1 MKPMLGY
8 CHVIVERLLRKNGRQ
23 FMALLLMLG
32 MAHAS
37 LAQNARTITGRVTDD
52 ASKDPIPGASV
63 VLKGTT
69 IGTATTAE
77 GTFSLNL
84 PAGTNQVLVISS
96 IGYATQEVAVG
107 AGPLNISLKT
117 ASSTL
122 SDVVVVGYGTQK
134 RGSLTGA
141 VSTVTAKDLEGKP
154 VTSAVQALQG
164 AAPNLIIQQ
173 NATEPGAA
181 ININVRG
188 VSTVNNSS
196 PLILVDGVPGSLDLL
211 NPNDIESISV
221 LKDAASSAIYG
232 SRAANGVILVTT
244 KKGKASK
251 IPRVTYNG
259 IMGAQQPTFLIKPVS
274 GVEYM
279 QLKNEALVNSG
290 QNAQFSPEQIRLQ
303 GEKGSE
309 GWWMDEVMRS
319 AALQHN
325 HNLGVSGAVG
335 KVNYL
340 VSGGYLDQNS
350 LYRGPDYGYKRYNG
364 RANLSTQLGKL
375 KLGGNFAYAKQKI
388 REHAYYSDWL
398 ISTAIRIPTIY
409 PIKDADGKYFLAPTA
424 SNNPLAQLEQGGR
437 RLYNNDSYN
446 YMANAE
452 YAITKHLSAKVVYG
466 ADIRVNNMDEFRKSI
481 DYAPYSGSDN
491 QSSRTVNHARS
502 IQDNFQAMLNY
513 ERTFNGKHEV
523 KGMLG
528 YATEGWKNEYDQTRR
543 LNVDNITGD
552 STAGTQT
559 LTGFN
564 DTYGTRI
571 DQWALNSG
579 FGRFNYAYDNKYY
592 FEFNFRYDASSRFAK
607 GNRGAF
613 FPSFSAAWRI
623 TDEPFME
630 SVKEKV
636 GDLKLRGSWGQ
647 LGNQQIISNYGYL
660 NVYTTVSNMYGFN
673 NLPQSG
679 SSFAVGNPVITWES
693 ANSANIGFD
702 LSMLDN
708 RLTISYDYFHKI
720 TDNILLQLPA
730 PGLYGATPAFQNAG
744 KVKNQGYEIAV
755 NYRART
761 GDFNHTIGANLA
773 DNLNEIVDF
782 KGRTFI
788 QEGDVTYI
796 NREGFP
802 ISSYYG
808 YQADGFYQSLE
819 DIKNSPKP
827 SFVNEVKPGDIKY
840 VDRNGDGIIDNRDRF
855 VMGNPFP
862 RFTFGLNYSVNWKGF
877 DASIFIQ
884 GVGKRNVYL
893 RGEGVEAFHNNW
905 DNVYSQH
912 IDRWTPNNPNADYP
926 RLTIGTASV
935 NNNANST
942 FWLENAAYARLKNAQ
957 IGYTL
962 PASFTNKAK
971 IQKMRIYLTG
981 QNLFT
986 VTGMKNGM
994 DPELTEF
1001 NSTLNLNALSS
1012 STSGRIYPVQKV
1024 WAVGLDINF

>member
-1 MKPMLGY
+1 MPAY
-8 CHVIVERLLRKNGRQ
+8 YHVIGKQLLERKSRPL
-23 FMALLLMLG
+23 MVLLLLLSTTIS
-32 MAHAS
+32 AY
-37 LAQNARTITGRVTDD
+37 AQQQRTVTGVVADSAT
-52 ASKDPIPGASV
+52 KQPIPGVSV
-63 VLKGTT
+63 SVKGTGT
-69 IGTATTAE
+69 GTATTGE
-77 GTFSLNL
+77 GTFTLNI
-84 PAGTNQVLVISS
+84 PAGSSQLLVFSS
-96 IGYATQEVAVG
+96 IGYNTKEVAIT
-107 AGPLNISLKT
+107 AADRLNVSLSPN
-117 ASSTL
+117 SSTL

-134 RGSLTGA
+134 RTSLTGA
-141 VSTVTAKDLEGKP
+141 VSVVTAKDLEGKP
-154 VTSAVQALQG
+154 VANAIQALQG

-173 NATEPGAA
+173 NGTEPGAA
-181 ININVRG
+181 MNINVRG

-196 PLILVDGVPGSLDLL
+196 PLVLVDGVPGSLELI
-211 NPNDIESISV
+211 NPNDIESVSV

-244 KKGKASK
+244 KKGKLNK
-251 IPRVTYNG
+251 VPRITYNG
-259 IMGAQQPTFLIKPVS
+259 MMGAQQPTFLVEPVS

-290 QNAQFSPEQIRLQ
+290 QVAQFSPEQIRAQ
-303 GEKGSE
+303 AQKGTEK
-309 GWWMDEVMRS
+309 WWMDEVMHR

-325 HNLGVSGAVG
+325 HNLGVTGALG
-335 KVNYL
+335 KVSYL
-340 VSGGYLDQNS
+340 VSGGYMDQNS
-350 LYRGPDYGYKRYNG
+350 LYRGPDYGYQRYNA

-375 KLGGNFAYAKQKI
+375 KLGGNFAYARQNI
-388 REHAYYSDWL
+388 REHAYYSDWI

-409 PIKDADGKYFLAPTA
+409 PIKDTAGRYFLAPTA
-424 SNNPLAQLEQGGR
+424 STNPLAQLEQGGR
-437 RLYNNDSYN
+437 RLFNNDSYN

-452 YAITKHLSAKVVYG
+452 YAITKHLSAKLVYG
-466 ADIRVNNMDEFRKSI
+466 ADIRVNNMDEFRRSL
-481 DYAPYSGSDN
+481 DYTPYSGSDN
-491 QSSRTVNHARS
+491 QSARTVNHARS
-502 IQDNFQAMLNY
+502 IQDNLQALLNY
-513 ERTFNGKHEV
+513 EQTFNKVHEV
-523 KGMLG
+523 KGLLG
-528 YATEGWKNEYDQTRR
+528 YATEGWKNEYRQTRR
-543 LNVDNITGD
+543 QNVDNITGD

-571 DQWALNSG
+571 DQWALNSV
-579 FGRFNYAYDNKYY
+579 FGRLNYAFNNKYY
-592 FEFNFRYDASSRFAK
+592 FEFNFRYDESSRFAK

-623 TDEPFME
+623 TDEPFMQT
-630 SVKEKV
+630 VKEKV

-673 NLPQSG
+673 NIPQSG
-679 SSFAVGNPVITWES
+679 ASFSVGNPVITWES

-708 RLTISYDYFHKI
+708 RLTISYDYFRKM

-744 KVKNQGYEIAV
+744 KVKNQGFEIAV
-755 NYRART
+755 NYRAKT
-761 GDFNHTIGANLA
+761 GQVQHTIGANLA

-782 KGRTFI
+782 RGRTFI

-808 YQADGFYQSLE
+808 YQAEGFYQNLE
-819 DIKNSPKP
+819 DIKNNPKP
-827 SFVNEVKPGDIKY
+827 TFVNDVKPGDIKY
-840 VDRNGDGIIDNRDRF
+840 ADRNGDGRIDNNDRF

-862 RFTFGLNYSVNWKGF
+862 RYTFGLNYSVNWKGF
-877 DASIFIQ
+877 DAAIFIQ
-884 GVGKRNVYL
+884 GVGKRNVYM

-912 IDRWTPNNPNADYP
+912 IDRWTPNNPNASYP

-942 FWLENAAYARLKNAQ
+942 FWMANAAYARLKNAQ

-962 PASFTNKAK
+962 PASLTSKAK
-971 IQKMRIYLTG
+971 IRKVRIYVTG
-981 QNLFT
+981 QNLLT
-986 VTGMKNGM
+986 LTDMTNGY

-1024 WAVGLDINF
+1024 WAAGLDINF

>member
-1 MKPMLGY
+1 
-8 CHVIVERLLRKNGRQ
+8 
-23 FMALLLMLG
+23 MALLLLLG
-32 MAHAS
+32 MATGAH
-37 LAQNARTITGRVTDD
+37 AQNSRTVTGRVTDD
-52 ASKDPIPGASV
+52 VTKEAIPGVSV
-63 VLKGTT
+63 SVKGTS
-69 IGTATTAE
+69 IGTATSVDGAFTL
-77 GTFSLNL
+77 TIPSDTMRFLVFSS
-84 PAGTNQVLVISS
+84 V
-96 IGYATQEVAVG
+96 GYASREVAIG
-107 AGPLNISLKT
+107 ATPMTVTLKVS
-117 ASSTL
+117 SSTL

-134 RGSLTGA
+134 RTSLTGA
-141 VSTVTAKDLEGKP
+141 VSVVTSKDLEGRP

-196 PLILVDGVPGSLDLL
+196 PLVLVDGVPGSLDLL
-211 NPNDIESISV
+211 NPNDIESVSV

-244 KKGKASK
+244 KTGKQNK
-251 IPRVTYNG
+251 VPRITYNG
-259 IMGAQQPTFLIKPVS
+259 MAGAQQPTFLIKPVS

-290 QNAQFSPEQIRLQ
+290 QTAQFSPAQIRQQ
-303 GEKGSE
+303 GINGTET
-309 GWWMDEVMRS
+309 WWMDEIMRP
-319 AALQHN
+319 AAFQQN
-325 HNLGVSGAVG
+325 HNLGVNGAMG
-335 KVNYL
+335 KVTYAL
-340 VSGGYLDQNS
+340 SGGYLDQNS
-350 LYRGPDYGYKRYNG
+350 LYRGPDYGYQRYNA
-364 RANLSTQLGKL
+364 RANLGAQFGKL
-375 KLGGNFAYAKQKI
+375 KLGGNFGYAKQKI

-409 PIKDADGKYFLAPTA
+409 PIKDTAGHYFLAPTA

-452 YAITKHLSAKVVYG
+452 YALTKHLSAKVVYG
-466 ADIRVNNMDEFRKSI
+466 ADIRVNNMDEFRKTI

-491 QSSRTVNHARS
+491 QSARS
-502 IQDNFQAMLNY
+502 INHAKSVQDNFQALLNY
-513 ERTFNGKHEV
+513 DQTFNKVHEV
-523 KGMLG
+523 KALLG
-528 YATEGWKNEYDQTRR
+528 YATEGWKNEYSQSRR
-543 LNVDNITGD
+543 INVDNVTGD

-571 DQWALNSG
+571 DQWALNSA
-579 FGRFNYAYDNKYY
+579 FGRLNYAYNNKYY
-592 FEFNFRYDASSRFAK
+592 AEFNFRYDASSRFAK

-623 TDEPFME
+623 TEEPFME
-630 SVKEKV
+630 GLKKY

-660 NVYTTVSNMYGFN
+660 NVFTTVSNMYGFN
-673 NLPQSG
+673 NIPQSG

-702 LSMLDN
+702 LSLLEN

-744 KVKNQGYEIAV
+744 KVKNQGFELAI
-755 NYRART
+755 NYRAKT
-761 GDFNHTIGANLA
+761 GEVNHTLGANLA

-802 ISSYYG
+802 ISSYFG
-808 YQADGFYQSLE
+808 YQADGFYQNLD

-840 VDRNGDGIIDNRDRF
+840 VDRNKDGVINTSDRF

-862 RFTFGLNYSVNWKGF
+862 RFTYGLNYGVNWKGF

-912 IDRWTPNNPNADYP
+912 LDRWTPNNPDGSYP
-926 RLTIGTASV
+926 RLTIGTASA

-942 FWLENAAYARLKNAQ
+942 FWLQNAAYARLKNAQ
-957 IGYTL
+957 LGYTL
-962 PASFTNKAK
+962 PASVTERAK
-971 IQKMRIYLTG
+971 LRKVRVYLTG

-986 VTGMKNGM
+986 VTAMKNGL

-1001 NSTLNLNALSS
+1001 NSTLNLNALGS

>member
-1 MKPMLGY
+1 MFAY
-8 CHVIVERLLRKNGRQ
+8 CHVIAERLFRKNGRPL
-23 FMALLLMLG
+23 MALLLFLA
-32 MAHAS
+32 MAGGAY
-37 LAQNARTITGRVTDD
+37 AQQPRTVTGRVTDS
-52 ASKDPIPGASV
+52 ASKQPIPGVSV
-63 VLKGTT
+63 SLKGTGT
-69 IGTATTAE
+69 GTATSAE
-77 GTFSLNL
+77 GTFSLNI
-84 PAGTNQVLVISS
+84 PAGSNQLLVFSS
-96 IGYATQEVAVG
+96 IGYATQEVAIP
-107 AGPLNISLKT
+107 ASGPLNVSLSV

-122 SDVVVVGYGTQK
+122 TDVVVVGYGTQK
-134 RGSLTGA
+134 RTSLTGA
-141 VSTVTAKDLEGKP
+141 VSVVTAKELEGKP
-154 VTSAVQALQG
+154 VANAVQALQG

-181 ININVRG
+181 MNINVRG

-196 PLILVDGVPGSLDLL
+196 PLVLVDGVPGSLELI

-244 KKGKASK
+244 KKGRLNKV
-251 IPRVTYNG
+251 PRITYNG
-259 IMGAQQPTFLIKPVS
+259 FAGAQQPTFLIKPVS

-290 QNAQFSPEQIRLQ
+290 QTAQFSPEQIRQQ
-303 GEKGSE
+303 GAKGSE
-309 GWWMDEVMRS
+309 KWWMDEVMRP
-319 AALQHN
+319 AVLQHN
-325 HNLGVSGAVG
+325 HNLGVTGAVG
-335 KVNYL
+335 KVSYL
-340 VSGGYLDQNS
+340 LSGGYMDQNS
-350 LYRGPDYGYKRYNG
+350 LYRGPNYGYQRYNG

-398 ISTAIRIPTIY
+398 VSTAIRIPTIY
-409 PIKDADGKYFLAPTA
+409 PIKDTAGHYFLAPTA

-452 YAITKHLSAKVVYG
+452 YALTKHLSAKVVYG
-466 ADIRVNNMDEFRKSI
+466 ADIRVNNMDEFRRSI

-491 QSSRTVNHARS
+491 QSSRTVNHSRS
-502 IQDNFQAMLNY
+502 IQDNFQALLNY
-513 ERTFNGKHEV
+513 DQTFNKVHEV
-523 KGMLG
+523 KGLLG
-528 YATEGWKNEYDQTRR
+528 YATEGWKNEYRQTRR
-543 LNVDNITGD
+543 LNVDNNTGD
-552 STAGTQT
+552 STTGTQT

-564 DTYGTRI
+564 DTYDTRI
-571 DQWALNSG
+571 DQWALNSV
-579 FGRFNYAYDNKYY
+579 FGRLNYAYNNKYY

-630 SVKEKV
+630 TVRQKV

-673 NLPQSG
+673 NLPVAG
-679 SSFAVGNPVITWES
+679 TSFAVGNPVITWES

-744 KVKNQGYEIAV
+744 KIKNQGFEVAV
-755 NYRART
+755 NYRAKT

-808 YQADGFYQSLE
+808 YQAAGFYQSLE

-827 SFVNEVKPGDIKY
+827 AFVNEVKPGDIKY
-840 VDRNGDGIIDNRDRF
+840 VDRNGDGVIDNNDRF

-862 RFTFGLNYSVNWKGF
+862 RFTFGLNYGVTWEGF

-884 GVGKRNVYL
+884 GVGKRNVYM

-912 IDRWTPNNPNADYP
+912 KDRWTPNNPYADYP

-942 FWLENAAYARLKNAQ
+942 FWLENGAYARLKNAQ

-962 PASFTNKAK
+962 PASLTSRAK
-971 IQKMRIYLTG
+971 IQKVRIYLTG
-981 QNLFT
+981 QNLLT
-986 VTGMKNGM
+986 VTGMKNGF

-1001 NSTLNLNALSS
+1001 NNTLNLNQLSS
-1012 STSGRIYPVQKV
+1012 ATSGRIYPVQKV

>member
-1 MKPMLGY
+1 MLDY
-8 CHVIVERLLRKNGRQ
+8 YHVINERLARWKGRLWL
-23 FMALLLMLG
+23 MLLLVSVAG
-32 MAHAS
+32 QTY
-37 LAQNARTITGRVTDD
+37 AQQSRTLTGRVTD
-52 ASKDPIPGASV
+52 STSRQPIPGVSIS
-63 VLKGTT
+63 LKGTG
-69 IGTATTAE
+69 IGTATSAE
-77 GTFSLNL
+77 GTFSLNI
-84 PAGTNQVLVISS
+84 PAGPNQLLVFSS
-96 IGYATQEVAVG
+96 IGYTSREVPVTDA
-107 AGPLNISLKT
+107 AQMSISLSS

-134 RGSLTGA
+134 RTSLTGA
-141 VSTVTAKDLEGKP
+141 VSVVTAKDLQGKP

-196 PLILVDGVPGSLDLL
+196 PLILVDGVPGSLDLI

-244 KKGKASK
+244 KTGRHNKV
-251 IPRVTYNG
+251 PRITYNG
-259 IMGAQQPTFLIKPVS
+259 FAGAQQPTFLLKPVS

-290 QNAQFSPEQIRLQ
+290 QTAQFSPDQIRQQ
-303 GEKGSE
+303 GLKGTEK
-309 GWWMDEVMRS
+309 WWMDEVMKK

-325 HNLGVSGAVG
+325 HNLSATGAVG
-335 KVNYL
+335 KVSYL

-350 LYRGPDYGYKRYNG
+350 LYRGPNYGYQRYNT

-375 KLGGNFAYAKQKI
+375 KLGGNFAYARQNI
-388 REHAYYSDWL
+388 REHAYFSDWL
-398 ISTAIRIPTIY
+398 VSTAIRIPTIY
-409 PIKDADGKYFLAPTA
+409 PIKDTAGHYFLAPTA

-437 RLYNNDSYN
+437 RLYKNDSYN

-452 YAITKHLSAKVVYG
+452 YAITQHLSAKLVYG
-466 ADIRVNNMDEFRKSI
+466 ADIRVNNMDEFRRSI

-502 IQDNFQAMLNY
+502 VQDNFQALLNY
-513 ERTFNGKHEV
+513 DQTFNKVHEI
-523 KGMLG
+523 KALLG
-528 YATEGWKNEYDQTRR
+528 YATEGWKNKYYQTRR
-543 LNVDNITGD
+543 LNVDNNTGD
-552 STAGTQT
+552 STNGTQT

-564 DTYGTRI
+564 DTYSTRI
-571 DQWALNSG
+571 DQWALNSA
-579 FGRFNYAYDNKYY
+579 FGRLNYAFNNKYY

-623 TDEPFME
+623 TDEPFMAT
-630 SVKEKV
+630 VKEKV

-660 NVYTTVSNMYGFN
+660 NIYTTVSNSYGFN
-673 NLPQSG
+673 NIPASG

-702 LSMLDN
+702 LSMLNN

-744 KVKNQGYEIAV
+744 KVKNQGFELAI
-755 NYRART
+755 NYTAKT
-761 GDFNHTIGANLA
+761 GAFNHTIGANLA
-773 DNLNEIVDF
+773 DNLNEIADF
-782 KGRTFI
+782 RGRTTI

-808 YQADGFYQSLE
+808 YQANGFYQNLD

-827 SFVNEVKPGDIKY
+827 TFANEVKPGDIKY

-862 RFTFGLNYSVNWKGF
+862 RYTFGFNYGVTWKGF

-884 GVGKRNVYL
+884 GVGKRNVYM

-905 DNVYSQH
+905 DDVYDQH
-912 IDRWTPNNPNADYP
+912 IDRWTPNNPDASYP

-942 FWLENAAYARLKNAQ
+942 FWLANAAYARLKNAQ

-962 PASFTNKAK
+962 PSDLTKRVK
-971 IQKMRIYLTG
+971 IEKVRVYLTG
-981 QNLFT
+981 QNLLT
-986 VTGMKNGM
+986 VTSMTSGF

-1001 NSTLNLNALSS
+1001 NNTLNLNQLSS
-1012 STSGRIYPVQKV
+1012 ATSGRIYPVQKV

>member
-1 MKPMLGY
+1 MLDY
-8 CHVIVERLLRKNGRQ
+8 FHVIPERLRRWAGRLW
-23 FMALLLMLG
+23 MALLLVSVTG
-32 MAHAS
+32 YAY
-37 LAQNARTITGRVTDD
+37 AQQSRMIAGRVTD
-52 ASKDPIPGASV
+52 STTRQPVPGVSV
-63 VLKGTT
+63 SLKGTG
-69 IGTATTAE
+69 IGTATTAD
-77 GTFSLNL
+77 GAFSLNI
-84 PAGTNQVLVISS
+84 PAGGNPLLVFSS
-96 IGYATQEVAVG
+96 IGYAPREVPVTDAAQMNVV
-107 AGPLNISLKT
+107 LSS
-117 ASSTL
+117 ASSIL
-122 SDVVVVGYGTQK
+122 SDVVVIGYGTQK
-134 RGSLTGA
+134 RTSLTGA
-141 VSTVTAKDLEGKP
+141 VSVVTAKDLQGKP

-196 PLILVDGVPGSLDLL
+196 PLILVDGVPGSLDLI

-244 KKGKASK
+244 KSGRHNKV
-251 IPRVTYNG
+251 PRVTYNG
-259 IMGAQQPTFLIKPVS
+259 FAGAQQPTFLLKPVS
-274 GVEYM
+274 GVDYM

-290 QNAQFSPEQIRLQ
+290 QTAQFSPEQIRQQ
-303 GEKGSE
+303 GLKGTEK
-309 GWWMDEVMRS
+309 WWMDEVMRK

-325 HNLGVSGAVG
+325 HNLGVTGAVG
-335 KVNYL
+335 KVSYL

-350 LYRGPDYGYKRYNG
+350 LYRGPGYGYQRYNT

-375 KLGGNFAYAKQKI
+375 KLGGNFAYARQNI

-398 ISTAIRIPTIY
+398 VSTAIRIPTIY
-409 PIKDADGKYFLAPTA
+409 PIKDTAGHYFLAPTA

-437 RLYNNDSYN
+437 RLYKNDSYN
-446 YMANAE
+446 FMANAE
-452 YAITKHLSAKVVYG
+452 YAITKYLSAKLVYG
-466 ADIRVNNMDEFRKSI
+466 ADIRENNMDEFRRSI

-502 IQDNFQAMLNY
+502 VQDNFQALLNY
-513 ERTFNGKHEV
+513 GQTFNKVHEV
-523 KGMLG
+523 KVLLG
-528 YATEGWKNEYDQTRR
+528 YATEGWKNKYYQTRR
-543 LNVDNITGD
+543 LNVDNNTGD
-552 STAGTQT
+552 SIAGTQT

-564 DTYGTRI
+564 DTYATRV
-571 DQWALNSG
+571 DQWALNSA
-579 FGRFNYAYDNKYY
+579 FGRLNYAFNNKYY

-623 TDEPFME
+623 TDEPFMAA
-630 SVKEKV
+630 VKEHV

-660 NVYTTVSNMYGFN
+660 NIYTTVSNGYGFN
-673 NLPQSG
+673 NIPVSG

-702 LSMLDN
+702 LSMLNN

-744 KVKNQGYEIAV
+744 KVKNQGFELAI
-755 NYRART
+755 NYTAKT
-761 GDFNHTIGANLA
+761 GNFNHTIGANLA
-773 DNLNEIVDF
+773 DNLNEVADF
-782 KGRTFI
+782 RGRTTI

-802 ISSYYG
+802 ISSYFG
-808 YQADGFYQSLE
+808 YQANGFYQNLD

-827 SFVNEVKPGDIKY
+827 TFANEVKPGDIKY
-840 VDRNGDGIIDNRDRF
+840 VDRNEDGIIDNRDRF

-862 RFTFGLNYSVNWKGF
+862 RYTFGFNYGVTWKGF

-884 GVGKRNVYL
+884 GVGKRNVYM

-905 DNVYSQH
+905 DDVYSQH
-912 IDRWTPNNPNADYP
+912 LDRWTPNNPDASYP

-942 FWLENAAYARLKNAQ
+942 FWLANAAYARLKNVQ

-962 PASFTNKAK
+962 PYDLTKKVK
-971 IQKMRIYLTG
+971 IEKVRIYLTG
-981 QNLFT
+981 QNLLT
-986 VTGMKNGM
+986 VTSMTSGF

-1001 NSTLNLNALSS
+1001 NNTLNLNQLSS
-1012 STSGRIYPVQKV
+1012 ATSGRIYPVQKV
-1024 WAVGLDINF
+1024 WAVGLDVNF

>member
-1 MKPMLGY
+1 MSAY
-8 CHVIVERLLRKNGRQ
+8 SHVIPERRSRWCGHLW
-23 FMALLLMLG
+23 MVLLLLS
-32 MAHAS
+32 MAGQVYGQQS
-37 LAQNARTITGRVTDD
+37 RTITGRVTD
-52 ASKDPIPGASV
+52 STTLQPVPGVSV
-63 VLKGTT
+63 ALKGTG
-69 IGTATTAE
+69 IGTATSAE
-77 GTFSLNL
+77 GTFSLSI
-84 PAGTNQVLVISS
+84 PAGTNQLLVFSS
-96 IGYATQEVAVG
+96 IGYTPREVPVTDA
-107 AGPLNISLKT
+107 AQMNISLSS

-134 RGSLTGA
+134 RTSLTGA
-141 VSTVTAKDLEGKP
+141 VSVVTSKELQGKP

-181 ININVRG
+181 MNINVRG

-196 PLILVDGVPGSLDLL
+196 PLILVDGVPGSLDLI

-244 KKGKASK
+244 KSGRRNKV
-251 IPRVTYNG
+251 PRITYNG
-259 IMGAQQPTFLIKPVS
+259 FAGPQQPTFLIKPVS

-290 QNAQFSPEQIRLQ
+290 QPAQFSPEQIRQQ
-303 GEKGSE
+303 GMKGTEK
-309 GWWMDEVMRS
+309 WWMDEVMRP
-319 AALQHN
+319 AALQQN
-325 HNLGVSGAVG
+325 HNLGVTGAVG
-335 KVNYL
+335 KVSYL

-350 LYRGPDYGYKRYNG
+350 LYRGPNYGYQRYNA
-364 RANLSTQLGKL
+364 RVNLSTQLGKL
-375 KLGGNFAYAKQKI
+375 KLGGNFAYARQNI

-398 ISTAIRIPTIY
+398 VSTAIRIPTIY
-409 PIKDADGKYFLAPTA
+409 PIKDTAGHYFLAPTA

-437 RLYNNDSYN
+437 RLYKNNSYN
-446 YMANAE
+446 YMASAE
-452 YAITKHLSAKVVYG
+452 YAVTKHLSAKLVYG
-466 ADIRVNNMDEFRKSI
+466 ADIRVNNMDEFRRSI

-491 QSSRTVNHARS
+491 QSARTVNHAHS
-502 IQDNFQAMLNY
+502 TQDNFQALLNY
-513 ERTFNGKHEV
+513 DQTFNKVHEV
-523 KGMLG
+523 KALLG
-528 YATEGWKNEYDQTRR
+528 YATEGWKNKYDQTRR
-543 LNVDNITGD
+543 LNVDNTTGD
-552 STAGTQT
+552 STNGTQT

-564 DTYGTRI
+564 DTYDTRI
-571 DQWALNSG
+571 DQWALNSA
-579 FGRFNYAYDNKYY
+579 FGRLNYAFNNKYY

-630 SVKEKV
+630 TVKEKI
-636 GDLKLRGSWGQ
+636 GDLKIRGSWGQ

-660 NVYTTVSNMYGFN
+660 NVYTTMSNGYGFN
-673 NLPQSG
+673 NIPVSG

-693 ANSANIGFD
+693 AKSANIGFD

-744 KVKNQGYEIAV
+744 KVKNQGFELAV
-755 NYRART
+755 NYRVQT

-782 KGRTFI
+782 RGRTTI

-796 NREGFP
+796 NREGFA
-802 ISSYYG
+802 ISSYFG
-808 YQADGFYQSLE
+808 YQANGFYQNLD

-827 SFVNEVKPGDIKY
+827 TFVNEVKPGDIKY

-855 VMGNPFP
+855 IMGNPFP
-862 RFTFGLNYSVNWKGF
+862 RYTFGFNYGVTWKGF

-884 GVGKRNVYL
+884 GVGKRNVYM

-912 IDRWTPNNPNADYP
+912 IDRWTPNNPDASYP

-942 FWLENAAYARLKNAQ
+942 FWLANAAYARLKNAQ

-962 PASFTNKAK
+962 PESLTRRAK
-971 IQKMRIYLTG
+971 IQKVRVYLTG
-981 QNLFT
+981 QNLLT
-986 VTGMKNGM
+986 VTSMTSGF

-1001 NSTLNLNALSS
+1001 NNTLNLNQLSS
-1012 STSGRIYPVQKV
+1012 ATSGRIYPVQKV